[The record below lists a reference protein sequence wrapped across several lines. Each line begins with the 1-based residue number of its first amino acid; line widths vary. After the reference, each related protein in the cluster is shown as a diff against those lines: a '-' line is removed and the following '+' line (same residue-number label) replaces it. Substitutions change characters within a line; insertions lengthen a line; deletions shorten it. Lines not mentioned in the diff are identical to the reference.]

1 MNATETTQKILDF
14 CKDHYP
20 EITWKQESYMGSTIR
35 IWGKADEIDISIMII
50 GTQLK
55 NHVVLGDVG
64 VIISYKK
71 RWNGSFKIWLDRK
84 ESQFSY
90 ISKREFEVPIF
101 IKAKEI
107 LSNIFEFIETEI
119 QTEETL

>member
-20 EITWKQESYMGSTIR
+20 EINWKQESYVGLTIR
-35 IWGKADEIDISIMII
+35 IWGKADEINISIEII

-55 NHVVLGDVG
+55 GHVVLGNVG
-64 VIISYKK
+64 VIISSTEQ
-71 RWNGSFKIWLDRK
+71 WNGSFKIWLDRK
-84 ESQFSY
+84 KSQFSY

-107 LSNIFEFIETEI
+107 LSKIFKFIETEI